1 MGPGFVLAVSQRWPE
16 PEQRYRD
23 WYRDRDG
30 NDFGLGAIQLVPVGE
45 ELWVANMI
53 GQHGVRR
60 AGGKAPIRYEALAT
74 ALESLGVA
82 SLERD
87 ASVHM
92 PRIGT
97 GLAGGSWEAI
107 EPIVTRTLID
117 RGVATTV
124 YDLPAQRWH
133 DERRMLAT
141 RPRTSG
147 PNHGLRKTER
157 RSGDA
162 GSCVYRRLARLVV
175 LGAPLASMLCL
186 RIQRYGDR

>member
-1 MGPGFVLAVSQRWPE
+1 MDDRLEIAYVVGDATTPSDRPAVIAHICNDLGRWGRGFVLAVSQRWPE

-124 YDLPAQRWH
+124 YDLPA
-133 DERRMLAT
+133 
-141 RPRTSG
+141 
-147 PNHGLRKTER
+147 
-157 RSGDA
+157 
-162 GSCVYRRLARLVV
+162 
-175 LGAPLASMLCL
+175 
-186 RIQRYGDR
+186 